1 MSTSR
6 ATSPTRTASG
16 RTSDLERLW
25 RALLLTGWR
34 CLVVIPA
41 NPATSSES
49 VVGALRSI
57 VPSGGLPDLEVIDGR
72 GASMGDGDR
81 LAGQVTERNASGRRV
96 IAFIDPITQSLAGVP
111 LVRAADAVLLV
122 VQVESPDVDSLSST
136 LSIVG
141 IDRVV
146 GSVAVPATS

>member
-6 ATSPTRTASG
+6 RIPAAGNPQG
-16 RTSDLERLW
+16 RSSDLERLW
-25 RALLLTGWR
+25 QALLLTGWR

-41 NPATSSES
+41 NPSTSADS
-49 VVGALRSI
+49 VVGALRA
-57 VPSGGLPDLEVIDGR
+57 VLPSGGLPAVEVVDGR

-81 LAGQVTERNASGRRV
+81 LAGRVADSNGAGRRV

-111 LVRAADAVLLV
+111 LVRTADAVLLV
-122 VQVESPDVDSLSST
+122 VQVDSPDVESLSST

-141 IDRVV
+141 IERVV
-146 GSVAVPATS
+146 GSVAVAAPS

>member
-6 ATSPTRTASG
+6 STSRTGTAQG

-25 RALLLTGWR
+25 RALLLTSWR

-41 NPATSSES
+41 NPSTSSEP
-49 VVGALRSI
+49 VVAALRAI
-57 VPSGGLPDLEVIDGR
+57 IPSGGLPDLEVIDGR

-81 LAGQVTERNASGRRV
+81 LAAQVTERNASGRRV

>member
-1 MSTSR
+1 
-6 ATSPTRTASG
+6 
-16 RTSDLERLW
+16 
-25 RALLLTGWR
+25 
-34 CLVVIPA
+34 
-41 NPATSSES
+41 
-49 VVGALRSI
+49 
-57 VPSGGLPDLEVIDGR
+57 
-72 GASMGDGDR
+72 MGDGDR

-122 VQVESPDVDSLSST
+122 VQVESPDVESLSST